1 MKILSTTGLGSNF
14 TCSYKKKECS
24 KERGNCWGIISEPL
38 NHLTDTFQSTQMF
51 FQDYCQTW
59 RKTCKKQ
66 KQEEDRQRGIN
77 PEETD
82 VDIVLAD
89 IIEWFE
95 EAQKIHQDPSEKQK
109 KKTEKD
115 AAKAED
121 MRRKSLETIGEIMKL
136 KSAESDEKQSRCR
149 NTGSETLKF
158 LQEKTV
164 RNCNMVARDWINKG
178 RTYKQTRRSEK
189 SNAL

>member
-1 MKILSTTGLGSNF
+1 
-14 TCSYKKKECS
+14 
-24 KERGNCWGIISEPL
+24 
-38 NHLTDTFQSTQMF
+38 MF

-66 KQEEDRQRGIN
+66 KREEDRQRGIN
-77 PEETD
+77 PEET
-82 VDIVLAD
+82 VLAD

-158 LQEKTV
+158 LQEKTE
-164 RNCNMVARDWINKG
+164 
-178 RTYKQTRRSEK
+178 SEI
-189 SNAL
+189 AIW

>member
-1 MKILSTTGLGSNF
+1 MNHS
-14 TCSYKKKECS
+14 
-24 KERGNCWGIISEPL
+24 IISQIPFKVHKCSFKIIVRHEERHVK
-38 NHLTDTFQSTQMF
+38 NRNRRRTDNVESI
-51 FQDYCQTW
+51 
-59 RKTCKKQ
+59 Q
-66 KQEEDRQRGIN
+66 K
-77 PEETD
+77 TD

-95 EAQKIHQDPSEKQK
+95 EAQKIHQDLSEKQK

-158 LQEKTV
+158 LQEKTE
-164 RNCNMVARDWINKG
+164 
-178 RTYKQTRRSEK
+178 SEI
-189 SNAL
+189 AIW

>member
-1 MKILSTTGLGSNF
+1 MKILSTTGLWSNF
-14 TCSYKKKECS
+14 TGSYKKKECS

-149 NTGSETLKF
+149 NTGPETLKF
-158 LQEKTV
+158 LQEKTE
-164 RNCNMVARDWINKG
+164 
-178 RTYKQTRRSEK
+178 SEI
-189 SNAL
+189 AIW

>member
-1 MKILSTTGLGSNF
+1 
-14 TCSYKKKECS
+14 
-24 KERGNCWGIISEPL
+24 
-38 NHLTDTFQSTQMF
+38 MF

-66 KQEEDRQRGIN
+66 KQKEDRQRGIN

-158 LQEKTV
+158 LQEKTE
-164 RNCNMVARDWINKG
+164 
-178 RTYKQTRRSEK
+178 SEI
-189 SNAL
+189 AIW